1 MLVDGLEQEVLDHGF
16 FGAQTNAQE
25 LLLDG
30 FSSRAS
36 ELCGNGARY
45 ERVALDDTTHVD
57 HLSLKG

>member
-1 MLVDGLEQEVLDHGF
+1 MLIDSLEQEVLDHGF
-16 FGAQTNAQE
+16 FGAEADAQE

-30 FSSRAS
+30 LSSWAS

-45 ERVALDDTTHVD
+45 ERVALDDATHVN